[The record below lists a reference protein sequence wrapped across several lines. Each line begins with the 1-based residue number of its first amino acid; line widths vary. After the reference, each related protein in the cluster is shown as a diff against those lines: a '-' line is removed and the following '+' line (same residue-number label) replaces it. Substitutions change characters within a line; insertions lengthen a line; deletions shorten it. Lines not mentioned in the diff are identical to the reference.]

1 MSRTALVL
9 VCTALPAL
17 AHASLLDDDGA
28 PSLEGARLAQ
38 AAPVVVYV
46 QDFDVDPKLKQDG
59 GGLAATFCGDLA
71 KDKALDV
78 VCAPDVRAHM
88 DIEAYK
94 GLFGNAQAG
103 SAPGLKKRLGEVTVV
118 VTGELRQGKH
128 GVITILSVYDRDR
141 SMGDELVAP
150 GHFRGKVHVKG
161 IAKGV
166 TGVLDKFPE
175 FSRRV
180 ASFAKRPPRG
190 TGGDDEP
197 RTVDEPN
204 ARVIDQAPRAGD

>member
-1 MSRTALVL
+1 VSRTVVVLALFALPSLSHAALV
-9 VCTALPAL
+9 
-17 AHASLLDDDGA
+17 DDDA
-28 PSLEGARLAQ
+28 PASAPTRVAQ
-38 AAPVVVYV
+38 AKPVVVYV

-150 GHFRGKVHVKG
+150 GAFRGKVHVKG

-166 TGVLDKFPE
+166 TGVLDRFPD
-175 FSRRV
+175 FSQRI
-180 ASFAKRPPRG
+180 ATLAKRPSKKG
-190 TGGDDEP
+190 SGDDEA

-204 ARVIDQAPRAGD
+204 ARVIDQEARASD